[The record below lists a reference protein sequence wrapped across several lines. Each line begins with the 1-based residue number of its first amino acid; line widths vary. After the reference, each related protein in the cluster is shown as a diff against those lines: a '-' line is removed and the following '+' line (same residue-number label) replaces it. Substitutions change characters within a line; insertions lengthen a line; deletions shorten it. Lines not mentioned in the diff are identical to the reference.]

1 MLLSTV
7 HGKIQSYTNIN
18 EFKISTPTWNDKFEL
33 PDGLYF
39 VPDIAEYFEYIIK
52 KDEKVIDN
60 LPIRI
65 YVNKSENA
73 FKIKI
78 GYYLELLTPET
89 TTLLRNAEKKI
100 TKGKN
105 GENVSHLEIAKGV
118 LVRCHIANNVYE
130 HHSRLLYTF
139 VPEKSLSRLLGNS
152 PEIFM
157 FLKTFTSEFSYIEVW
172 FTDQSFK
179 LLDVKDKISISLVI
193 K

>member
-18 EFKISTPTWNDKFEL
+18 EFKISAPTWNDKFEL

-52 KDEKVIDN
+52 KDETVIDN

-89 TTLLRNAEKKI
+89 TTLLRNAAKKD
-100 TKGKN
+100 N
-105 GENVSHLEIAKGV
+105 
-118 LVRCHIANNVYE
+118 
-130 HHSRLLYTF
+130 
-139 VPEKSLSRLLGNS
+139 
-152 PEIFM
+152 
-157 FLKTFTSEFSYIEVW
+157 
-172 FTDQSFK
+172 
-179 LLDVKDKISISLVI
+179 
-193 K
+193 